1 MGENKI
7 MQEVKWKTRAQLK
20 SEAKELYRGKW
31 IDAIKLNLI
40 PIIFKVILVLILL
53 ISMLNTLITLND
65 SSQVQQVNM
74 PFFFQIFVLIVIVN
88 FFNFIISKMIFLI
101 NVSIGYTMV
110 DWLRKKE
117 ESNITFKNAFISLSK
132 NYYVGNIVIEGLTFM
147 FLYFWYILFVIPGFI
162 KRFSYSQA
170 QYIFKDITDTD
181 PNSNISYLDCITK
194 SKKLMN
200 GHKWRLFCLQLSF
213 IGWEILSS
221 ICLGI
226 GHIWLTPYKKA
237 TYAAFYNELSEG
249 IAEASE

>member
-40 PIIFKVILVLILL
+40 PIFFKVTTTIYFLLFIPSIIFILDD
-53 ISMLNTLITLND
+53 NFP
-65 SSQVQQVNM
+65 VQQRYMSNVFLTIIM
-74 PFFFQIFVLIVIVN
+74 LGS
-88 FFNFIISKMIFLI
+88 FNFVFSKITVLFESGI
-101 NVSIGYTMV
+101 VYTTI

-117 ESNITFKNAFISLSK
+117 ESNVTFKKSFTIFSK
-132 NYYVGNIVIEGLTFM
+132 NYLIGNIVVNRLTAIFV
-147 FLYFWYILFVIPGFI
+147 YIWLLLLIIPGFI
-162 KRFSYSQA
+162 KTYSYSQA
-170 QYIFKDITDTD
+170 QYIFKDIADTD
-181 PNSNISYLDCITK
+181 PNGNIFYLDCITK
-194 SKKLMN
+194 SKELMN